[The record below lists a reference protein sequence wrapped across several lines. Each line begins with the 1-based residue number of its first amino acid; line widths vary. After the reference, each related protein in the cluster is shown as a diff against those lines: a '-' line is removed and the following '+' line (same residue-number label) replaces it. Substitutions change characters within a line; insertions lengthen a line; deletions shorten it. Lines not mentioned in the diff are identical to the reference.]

1 MHLER
6 VETMILRF
14 VNVTSARWW
23 KRTTARRGRLL
34 SLDPTSKKTVSSS
47 RLITVLASKQPAL
60 LRDFKGCTGAGG
72 VAIAKACT
80 GGREGGERKGEREGR
95 DERVP
100 RQQLRVRF
108 HQLTYSTLYWMATPN
123 SKRHPHPPKS
133 HVFRIFSAHPI
144 TPSRFFNFN
153 YIISTYRYISIY
165 ILSFPMWCSTRKNNA
180 FSRLGKNRSKNIRFA
195 QLNRFRI
202 INAFS
207 S

>member
-153 YIISTYRYISIY
+153 YIISTYRYIYYRYIFWVFRCDARRVKITLFRGWEKIVRKIY
-165 ILSFPMWCSTRKNNA
+165 DSLNWTSFA
-180 FSRLGKNRSKNIRFA
+180 
-195 QLNRFRI
+195 
-202 INAFS
+202 
-207 S
+207 

>member
-153 YIISTYRYISIY
+153 YIISTYRYIYYRYIFWVFRCDARRVKITLFRGWEKIVRKIY
-165 ILSFPMWCSTRKNNA
+165 DSLNWT
-180 FSRLGKNRSKNIRFA
+180 GFA
-195 QLNRFRI
+195 
-202 INAFS
+202 
-207 S
+207 

>member
-1 MHLER
+1 MHLKR
-6 VETMILRF
+6 VEKMILRF

-80 GGREGGERKGEREGR
+80 GGREGGERKGERER
-95 DERVP
+95 EREKGEMKGYRGSNCAYVSTSWP
-100 RQQLRVRF
+100 IQLSIGWQRRILNGTHTHPNHTCSVYFRLIQLRPRDS
-108 HQLTYSTLYWMATPN
+108 ST
-123 SKRHPHPPKS
+123 K
-133 HVFRIFSAHPI
+133 
-144 TPSRFFNFN
+144 N

-165 ILSFPMWCSTRKNNA
+165 ILTFPMWCSTRKNKVFRGWEKIVRKIYDSLNWT
-180 FSRLGKNRSKNIRFA
+180 GFA
-195 QLNRFRI
+195 
-202 INAFS
+202 
-207 S
+207 